1 MHSSKRHNS
10 SKRHYSPQSYI
21 DAKGRTRFHEND
33 ELAEQ
38 LKRLAQFLVVGGYP
52 AQHAARYPKLA
63 HTISRHS
70 EPLRQIYEAGQLQK
84 FAGIGE
90 TVAQIIAEFLETG
103 TCTKWQEWKQHTPE
117 SVLDLTA
124 IPNLGPQTVRVL
136 YTEHGIQDLPGL
148 RAALEAGKLTGIPG
162 VGPKTLKS
170 IRGYLEDDHVENSVC

>member
-1 MHSSKRHNS
+1 MHSQE
-10 SKRHYSPQSYI
+10 RHYSSPSYI

-38 LKRLAQFLVVGGYP
+38 LKRLGQFLVVGGYP

-63 HTISRHS
+63 HTISRHP

-136 YTEHGIQDLPGL
+136 YKEHGIQDLPGL
-148 RAALEAGKLTGIPG
+148 KAALEAGKLNGIPG
-162 VGPKTLKS
+162 IGPKTLKS
-170 IRGYLEDDHVENSVC
+170 IHEHLKNDSIEDTGKV

>member
-1 MHSSKRHNS
+1 MHSPERRHES
-10 SKRHYSPQSYI
+10 ESYI
-21 DAKGRTRFHEND
+21 DAKGRTRYHEND
-33 ELAEQ
+33 ELAEK
-38 LKRLAQFLVVGGYP
+38 LKRLGQYLVVGGYP

-63 HTISRHS
+63 HTISRHP

-136 YTEHGIQDLPGL
+136 YQEHGIQNLRGL
-148 RAALEAGKLTGIPG
+148 KAALEAGKLNGIPG
-162 VGPKTLKS
+162 IGPKTLEGIHGHLKKN
-170 IRGYLEDDHVENSVC
+170 LVESMKKV